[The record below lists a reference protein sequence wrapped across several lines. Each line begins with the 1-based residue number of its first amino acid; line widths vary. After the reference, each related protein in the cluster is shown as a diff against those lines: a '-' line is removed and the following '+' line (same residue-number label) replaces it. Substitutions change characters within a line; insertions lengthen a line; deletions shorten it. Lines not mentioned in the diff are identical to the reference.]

1 MPAQRRVF
9 FCPSVSQVNRRL
21 PATGRQLY
29 GRHAAG
35 RIQSH
40 HAEYL
45 AMQQQ
50 IEDSEDASD
59 YRKIRAAIDRGEEEL
74 LLADMV
80 DRLMEE
86 HPVRVWREYRC
97 LSQKALADKSGVT
110 PSLLNQIENRKKQG
124 SLDTLK
130 KLAGALGVDLDDLT

>member
-1 MPAQRRVF
+1 
-9 FCPSVSQVNRRL
+9 
-21 PATGRQLY
+21 
-29 GRHAAG
+29 
-35 RIQSH
+35 
-40 HAEYL
+40 
-45 AMQQQ
+45 MQQQ